1 LQRARWRH
9 IFEAPILVP
18 DQPFSGR
25 PLASRPLR
33 TRELLSELR
42 RRHVFRVAVA
52 YIVGAWVVLQ
62 VADVVVPALELPVEL
77 LGVLVWLAALG
88 LPVAIA
94 LAWIYEWTGDGVR
107 REGSG
112 DDVAGPGTTVGSG
125 PGASG
130 SGAGEAGHGS
140 RGSDGGGRVDGDVAG
155 GGDRDGVRTTRH
167 LIVLPFRVLR
177 PDPETDFLAF
187 ALPDAITCNLA
198 GLRSLIVRS
207 SIAASRY
214 HPATDL
220 RVLAEEADVD
230 VVLTGTLL
238 RAGPDLE
245 VRMQLADTRDG
256 TLLWS
261 QSSRAGVD
269 DLFLLQ
275 EQVTSRIVESL
286 SLPLSAREHR
296 QLRRDT
302 PASPHAYKLYL
313 RANQLSVQVGQWSAA
328 LELYLA
334 CLAVD
339 PGYAPA
345 WARAARCQRLLAKY
359 DADPAVA
366 DERAEGAEA
375 AFRRALELN
384 PDLPLAQSL
393 YADLEVD
400 TNRAEQAMVRLLGRL
415 EVSGPHP
422 EILAGL
428 VQACRFC
435 GLLEASVRAD
445 ELARELDPQVRTSV
459 SHTHFMA
466 GDYEAALGSYN
477 EADIGYMEG
486 LALTALGR
494 GREAVERLR
503 EREALT
509 PRGSLVL
516 LYITS
521 LRACLDGERDESVAI
536 IQRGMPLQRDGEGI
550 YYVSRQLAFMG
561 QAEDALRGLER
572 SLEWG
577 YFCYPAAA
585 RDPWLNGL
593 RELDGFQNWLTR
605 VRVRHE
611 QAGAA
616 FRAAGGLRLLAAASP
631 SAAT

>member
-1 LQRARWRH
+1 LATRLLRARE
-9 IFEAPILVP
+9 F
-18 DQPFSGR
+18 F
-25 PLASRPLR
+25 
-33 TRELLSELR
+33 SELR
-42 RRHVFRVAVA
+42 RRHVFRVAAA
-52 YIVGAWVVLQ
+52 YVLGAWVVLQ
-62 VADVVVPALELPVEL
+62 VANVVVPALELPVAAV
-77 LGVLVWLAALG
+77 GILVWLAALG

-94 LAWIYEWTGDGVR
+94 LAWIYEWTSEGVR

-112 DDVAGPGTTVGSG
+112 DEVVGPEASRSGGRVAPQR
-125 PGASG
+125 PGA
-130 SGAGEAGHGS
+130 GAAGHGS
-140 RGSDGGGRVDGDVAG
+140 RASKGRGCVENGAGDPDGIRAI
-155 GGDRDGVRTTRH
+155 RH

-214 HPATDL
+214 DPATDL
-220 RVLAEEADVD
+220 RALAEEADVD

-238 RAGPDLE
+238 RAGTELE
-245 VRMQLADTRDG
+245 VRMQLTDTRDG
-256 TLLWS
+256 ALLWS
-261 QSSRAGVD
+261 QSSRADVD

-302 PASPHAYKLYL
+302 PASPRAYEFYL

-328 LELYLA
+328 LELYLV
-334 CLAVD
+334 CLAED

-359 DADPAVA
+359 AEDPAVA
-366 DERAEGAEA
+366 QERAEGAEA

-415 EVSGPHP
+415 DASGPHP
-422 EILAGL
+422 DILAGL

-435 GLLEASVRAD
+435 GLLEASLRAD
-445 ELARELDPQVRTSV
+445 ELARELDPQMRTSV

-466 GDYEAALGSYN
+466 GDYEAALGAYN
-477 EADIGYMEG
+477 VADIGYMEA

-494 GREAVERLR
+494 GKEATERLR

-509 PRGSLVL
+509 PEGSFVL
-516 LYITS
+516 LYNTS
-521 LRACLDGERDESVAI
+521 LRALLEGEREESVATI
-536 IQRGMPLQRDGEGI
+536 RRGAPLQRDGEGI

-561 QAEDALRGLER
+561 YAEDALEALER
-572 SLEWG
+572 SLEAG

-593 RELDGFQNWLTR
+593 RELEGFQRWLER

-611 QAGAA
+611 QAAAA
-616 FRAAGGLRLLAAASP
+616 FRAAGGPRLLVAAAP
-631 SAAT
+631 APLAAT

>member
-1 LQRARWRH
+1 LAAR
-9 IFEAPILVP
+9 L
-18 DQPFSGR
+18 
-25 PLASRPLR
+25 LR
-33 TRELLSELR
+33 TREFLSELR

-52 YIVGAWVVLQ
+52 YIMGAWVVLE
-62 VADVVVPALELPVEL
+62 VADVVVPALELPVAIV
-77 LGVLVWLAALG
+77 GVLVWIAALG
-88 LPVAIA
+88 LPVAVV
-94 LAWIYEWTGDGVR
+94 LAWIYEWTSEGVR

-112 DDVAGPGTTVGSG
+112 DEVVESEASLAGGLTAGHRSSARAADHGS
-125 PGASG
+125 PATD
-130 SGAGEAGHGS
+130 GHGS
-140 RGSDGGGRVDGDVAG
+140 VDHAGAVA
-155 GGDRDGVRTTRH
+155 DPVGVHPIRH

-187 ALPDAITCNLA
+187 ALPDAVTCNLA

-214 HPATDL
+214 DPATDL
-220 RVLAEEADVD
+220 RVLAKEADVD
-230 VVLTGTLL
+230 FVLTGTVL
-238 RAGPDLE
+238 RAGTELE
-245 VRMQLADTRDG
+245 VRMQLADARDG
-256 TLLWS
+256 ALLWS

-275 EQVTSRIVESL
+275 EQVTGRIVESL

-302 PASPHAYKLYL
+302 PASPRAYELYL
-313 RANQLSVQVGQWSAA
+313 RANQLSVQVGQWNAA

-334 CLAVD
+334 CLAED

-359 DADPAVA
+359 AEDPAVA
-366 DERAEGAEA
+366 HERAEGAEA

-415 EVSGPHP
+415 DASGLHP
-422 EILAGL
+422 DILAGL

-435 GLLEASVRAD
+435 GLLEASLRAD
-445 ELARELDPQVRTSV
+445 ELARDLDPQVRTSV

-466 GDYEAALGSYN
+466 GDYEAALGAYN
-477 EADIGYMEG
+477 VADIGYMEAV
-486 LALTALGR
+486 ALTALGR
-494 GREAVERLR
+494 GEEAVARLR

-509 PRGSLVL
+509 PDGSIVLVYL
-516 LYITS
+516 TS
-521 LRACLDGERDESVAI
+521 LRAFLEGEREESVAI
-536 IQRGMPLQRDGEGI
+536 IRRGVTLQRDGEGL

-561 QAEDALRGLER
+561 HVEDALGGLER
-572 SLEWG
+572 SLESG

-593 RELDGFQNWLTR
+593 RELKSFQKWLER

-611 QAGAA
+611 QAAAA
-616 FRAAGGLRLLAAASP
+616 FRAAGGSRLLVAASP
-631 SAAT
+631 THPAAT

>member
-1 LQRARWRH
+1 LAPRLLRAR
-9 IFEAPILVP
+9 
-18 DQPFSGR
+18 
-25 PLASRPLR
+25 
-33 TRELLSELR
+33 ELFSELR
-42 RRHVFRVAVA
+42 RRHVFRVAAA
-52 YIVGAWVVLQ
+52 YVLGAWVVLQ
-62 VADVVVPALELPVEL
+62 VADVVVPALELPVAMV
-77 LGVLVWLAALG
+77 GVLVWLAALG
-88 LPVAIA
+88 LPVAIV
-94 LAWIYEWTGDGVR
+94 LAWIYEWTSEGVR

-112 DDVAGPGTTVGSG
+112 DVVVGSEASLSG
-125 PGASG
+125 GRTAPDRSGAS
-130 SGAGEAGHGS
+130 AAGHGS
-140 RGSDGGGRVDGDVAG
+140 RASDGHGRVDNGDAARPDPG
-155 GGDRDGVRTTRH
+155 GFRAIRH

-214 HPATDL
+214 DPATDL

-238 RAGPDLE
+238 RAGTELE
-245 VRMQLADTRDG
+245 VRLQLADTRDG
-256 TLLWS
+256 ALLWS

-302 PASPHAYKLYL
+302 PASPRAYELYL

-334 CLAVD
+334 CLTED

-359 DADPAVA
+359 AEDPAVA
-366 DERAEGAEA
+366 HERAEGAEA

-415 EVSGPHP
+415 DASGPDP
-422 EILAGL
+422 DILAGL

-435 GLLEASVRAD
+435 GLLEASLRAD

-466 GDYEAALGSYN
+466 GDYEAALGAYN
-477 EADIGYMEG
+477 VADIGYMEAV
-486 LALTALGR
+486 ALTALGR
-494 GREAVERLR
+494 GEEAVERLR

-509 PRGSLVL
+509 PKGSLVL
-516 LYITS
+516 LYLTS
-521 LRACLDGERDESVAI
+521 LRALLEGDREESVATI
-536 IQRGMPLQRDGEGI
+536 RRGAPLQRDGEGI

-561 QAEDALRGLER
+561 HAEDALGELER
-572 SLEWG
+572 SLESG

-593 RELDGFQNWLTR
+593 RELKGFQRWLER

-611 QAGAA
+611 QAAAA
-616 FRAAGGLRLLAAASP
+616 FRAAGGPRLLVAASP
-631 SAAT
+631 THPAAT